1 MTAMTDEQMPTASLA
16 ANEEPRARANP
27 WPWRVILALLT
38 LSVAEFL
45 LRDAAAAAG
54 ETFFRLILPIEIIA
68 LMLIVKGLRLLL
80 GPPSPAAVRWLRIMV
95 PVAMMVLFLANW
107 QALVGYAAIP
117 NYILPA
123 PTRIAGAL
131 WTDWA
136 ILAPALLVTL
146 KITFM
151 ALGLA
156 LVGGVVLAILMAQ
169 SQWVELALVPY
180 AVVLQVT
187 PIVAIAPL
195 ILIYTSTTQQALL
208 ICAWLVAFFPV
219 LSNTTQGLRSTDHN
233 LLNLFELYGASTW
246 QTLIH
251 LKLPSALPYF
261 LAGLRIAGGLSLI
274 AAVVAEFAAG
284 SSGAGSGLAFR
295 LLEAGYRLNIP
306 RMFAA
311 LVLLSFTGVM
321 IFFATSLIS
330 WLLLRKW
337 HESAVRREN

>member
-1 MTAMTDEQMPTASLA
+1 VTAVADERLA
-16 ANEEPRARANP
+16 EAQPATSGERGVANP
-27 WPWRVILALLT
+27 WPWRVILALLAV
-38 LSVAEFL
+38 SVAEFS
-45 LRDAAAAAG
+45 LRHAADASGGKA
-54 ETFFRLILPIEIIA
+54 FFRVILPIEIIG
-68 LMLIVKGLRLLL
+68 LMLVVKGLRMLF
-80 GPPSPAAVRWLRIMV
+80 GAPTATAVRVLRIAV
-95 PVAMMVLFLANW
+95 PIAMLVLFLANW
-107 QALVGYAAIP
+107 QALTTYAAIP

-123 PTRIAGAL
+123 PTRIAGSL
-131 WTDWA
+131 WTDWG

-156 LVGGVVLAILMAQ
+156 LVGGVLLAILMAQ
-169 SQWVELALVPY
+169 SQWVEVALVPY
-180 AVVLQVT
+180 AVILQVT

-195 ILIYTSTTQQALL
+195 ILIYTSSTQQALL

-233 LLNLFELYGASTW
+233 LLNLFELYKASSW

-251 LKLPSALPYF
+251 LKLPNALPYF
-261 LAGLRIAGGLSLI
+261 LAGLQIAGGLSLI

-295 LLEAGYRLNIP
+295 LLEAGYRLNMP
-306 RMFAA
+306 RLFAA
-311 LVLLSFTGVM
+311 LVLLSVSGVA
-321 IFFATSLIS
+321 IFGATSLVS

-337 HESAVRREN
+337 HESAIRREN